1 MDAYPDDHS
10 HERIMLFRVDYHG
23 VKPVMVQNPIIDP
36 FRAGAVIIGAFPF
49 FCAPG
54 YRSIQPDVPFV
65 LCMNGSAIRRIRAGT
80 GAGRNL
86 SQGVRAA
93 PLNGMFGTVVTP
105 ADHAVPLLTDGS
117 AVLVNADRIR
127 NGRRSAP
134 AGIQVNKGRDAPL
147 LKELISWIII
157 IGRIKADTANGNIWC
172 MFTQLMECDEP
183 IYRIMACG
191 TGKTEEKRKIHL
203 KLRIMVIQVVKGIAE
218 KVLIQVGIPAEGC
231 IWVRVMAE
239 AVRMRNA

>member
-1 MDAYPDDHS
+1 
-10 HERIMLFRVDYHG
+10 
-23 VKPVMVQNPIIDP
+23 
-36 FRAGAVIIGAFPF
+36 
-49 FCAPG
+49 
-54 YRSIQPDVPFV
+54 
-65 LCMNGSAIRRIRAGT
+65 
-80 GAGRNL
+80 
-86 SQGVRAA
+86 
-93 PLNGMFGTVVTP
+93 MFGPVISP
-105 ADHAVPLLTDGS
+105 ADHAVPGTADGS
-117 AVLVNADRIR
+117 TIFVNTEGIR
-127 NGRRSAP
+127 NGSRSSP
-134 AGIQVNKGRDAPL
+134 AGIQVNKGRAAPL

-172 MFTQLMECDEP
+172 MFTQLMECDER